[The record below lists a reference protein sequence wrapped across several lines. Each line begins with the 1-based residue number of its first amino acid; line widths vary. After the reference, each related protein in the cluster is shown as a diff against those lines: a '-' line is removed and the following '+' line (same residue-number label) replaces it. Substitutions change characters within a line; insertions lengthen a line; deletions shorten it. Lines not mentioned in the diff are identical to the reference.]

1 MEKDKISVIVSAYNA
16 ENTIGKC
23 LKSILRGD
31 SNVEIVAV
39 NDGSTDKTEKSV
51 RIFQERENREI
62 LINQENHGAGYAKNI
77 GISYNIKG

>member
-39 NDGSTDKTEKSV
+39 NDGSTDKTEKIL

>member
-16 ENTIGKC
+16 ENRIGKC

-39 NDGSTDKTEKSV
+39 NDGSTDKTEKIV

-62 LINQENHGAGYAKNI
+62 LIN
-77 GISYNIKG
+77 

>member
-1 MEKDKISVIVSAYNA
+1 MKKDKISVIVSAYNA

-39 NDGSTDKTEKSV
+39 NDGSTDKTEKIV

-62 LINQENHGAGYAKNI
+62 LIN
-77 GISYNIKG
+77 